1 MSLQGSTTPSEK
13 ILYIG
18 TIESFSNVYDLI
30 LVCLKSIHDE
40 LGSTDYRSFPMKGRD
55 STLQADFALTLDSLS
70 NLFELCN

>member
-1 MSLQGSTTPSEK
+1 MSLYGSTPGEM
-13 ILYIG
+13 IPYIG

-55 STLQADFALTLDSLS
+55 STL
-70 NLFELCN
+70 